1 VKLQCTLKKYCATTF
16 KNKFLCGLIPTSKHE
31 RIFMSK
37 PNPARVKQQT
47 QAIQMRA
54 KGASVRDIAKFFNV
68 TSACVYIWL
77 RDDYANTKAL
87 AKIAEKE
94 AAIKV
99 KEMAAMRRAGAT
111 LQQIGFYF
119 STSGENV
126 RQILLKAGV
135 AAPTRKVSKTAI
147 AKQQAQQAKAARI
160 KKLWGLT
167 IEQYEA
173 IRQKYGPHSE
183 PASPIRKFTEQ
194 RRNARMRGVEW
205 RITFAEWWGVWMASD
220 KYNKRGRG
228 EGYCMARLG
237 DTGPYSVDNVE
248 IISNSQNISDYQ
260 ARKKVTKTF

>member
-1 VKLQCTLKKYCATTF
+1 LQCTLKKYCATTF
-16 KNKFLCGLIPTSKHE
+16 KNKFLCGLIPTSKYE
-31 RIFMSK
+31 RLSMSK
-37 PNPARVKQQT
+37 PNPARVKQQA

-54 KGASVRDIAKFFNV
+54 EGTAIRDIAKFFNV

-94 AAIKV
+94 TAAKV

-126 RQILLKAGV
+126 RQMLLRAGV
-135 AAPTRKVSKTAI
+135 AAPVHKISKTAI
-147 AKQQAQQAKAARI
+147 AKQQAQQAKAAKV

-167 IEQYEA
+167 VEQYEA
-173 IRQKYGPHSE
+173 IRQEYGPHSE

-194 RRNARMRGVEW
+194 RRNAHMRGVEW
-205 RITFAEWWGVWMASD
+205 RITFAEWWGVWLASG
-220 KYNKRGRG
+220 KYGKRGRG
-228 EGYCMARLG
+228 NGYCMARFG
-237 DTGPYSVDNVE
+237 DTGPYSVDNIE
-248 IISNSQNISDYQ
+248 IISSSQNISDYQ
-260 ARKKVTKTF
+260 ARKRVTKTF

>member
-1 VKLQCTLKKYCATTF
+1 
-16 KNKFLCGLIPTSKHE
+16 
-31 RIFMSK
+31 MSK

-54 KGASVRDIAKFFNV
+54 QGSAIRDIAKTLKV

-87 AKIAEKE
+87 AKAAEKE
-94 AAIKV
+94 KAAKV
-99 KEMAAMRRAGAT
+99 KKMMSMRLAGAT
-111 LQQIGFYF
+111 LQQIGLYF
-119 STSGENV
+119 GISGESA
-126 RQILLKAGV
+126 RQALLQAGV
-135 AAPTRKVSKTAI
+135 TAPERSLSKTAI

-173 IRQKYGPHSE
+173 IRQQYGPHSE

-194 RRNARMRGVEW
+194 RRNARLRGVEW
-205 RITFAEWWGVWMASD
+205 RITFKEWWSVWQTSG
-220 KYNKRGRG
+220 KYGKRGRG
-228 EGYCMARLG
+228 NGYCMARFG
-237 DTGPYSVDNVE
+237 DAGPYSVDNVE

-260 ARKKVTKTF
+260 ARKRMTNTF